1 VSDIPADQQEALEK
15 QWRFLNLQIDTFLK
29 QRQYNTEIWKVVIA
43 AAAAGAALAGAFI
56 GLGAVLARHL

>member
-1 VSDIPADQQEALEK
+1 LSAVLWFEFALGAIAG
-15 QWRFLNLQIDTFLK
+15 FCVGAAVDTFLK